1 MHSDYASSL
10 NNIGNTYD
18 SKGDYDKAL
27 EHYSKSAEIR
37 KIVLG

>member
-1 MHSDYASSL
+1 MHPSYADSL
-10 NNIGNTYD
+10 NYIGITYQ

-27 EHYSKSAEIR
+27 EYKLKSIEIR

>member
-1 MHSDYASSL
+1 MHPYYASSL
-10 NNIGNTYD
+10 GSIGNAYQ

-27 EHYSKSAEIR
+27 EYYYKSVEIR

>member
-1 MHSDYASSL
+1 MNPSYADSL
-10 NNIGNTYD
+10 NNIGSTYQ

-27 EHYSKSAEIR
+27 EYYFKSIEIK

>member
-1 MHSDYASSL
+1 MHPSYADSL
-10 NNIGNTYD
+10 NNIGITYQ

-27 EHYSKSAEIR
+27 EYKLKSIEIK

>member
-1 MHSDYASSL
+1 MHPDYASSI
-10 NNIGNTYD
+10 NSIGITYA

-27 EHYSKSAEIR
+27 EYKLKSVEIR

>member
-1 MHSDYASSL
+1 MHPDYASFL

-27 EHYSKSAEIR
+27 EYKLKSVEIR

>member
-1 MHSDYASSL
+1 MHPSYATSL
-10 NNIGNTYD
+10 GNIGNTYD

-27 EHYSKSAEIR
+27 EYKLKSIEIK

>member
-1 MHSDYASSL
+1 MHPDYATSL
-10 NNIGNTYD
+10 NNIGSTYQ

-27 EHYSKSAEIR
+27 EYYFKSVEIT

>member
-10 NNIGNTYD
+10 NNIGSAYD

-27 EHYSKSAEIR
+27 EYYLKSREIQN
-37 KIVLG
+37 IVLG

>member
-1 MHSDYASSL
+1 MHPSYADSL
-10 NNIGNTYD
+10 NNIGITYE

-27 EHYSKSAEIR
+27 EYKLKSIEIK

>member
-1 MHSDYASSL
+1 MHPDYASSL
-10 NNIGNTYD
+10 NNIGITYD

-27 EHYSKSAEIR
+27 EYKLKSVEIR